1 MLLRRHVPRRR
12 RHPTLADADADAD
25 ASLLNPRARLA
36 GVRVRDAP
44 MDRDA
49 PETTCW
55 CEPRRFSD
63 AVRGDVREAERG
75 CFFGGFARPEPRGED
90 APATNPFAAPPG
102 DDGKSSRAAEDD
114 DARSPPSARPLACQ
128 TIHWRGRARRGVRRR
143 EAADGPPLERAPAS
157 RPR

>member
-1 MLLRRHVPRRR
+1 
-12 RHPTLADADADAD
+12 
-25 ASLLNPRARLA
+25 
-36 GVRVRDAP
+36 

-55 CEPRRFSD
+55 CEPRRFPD
-63 AVRGDVREAERG
+63 AVRGEVREAERG

-90 APATNPFAAPPG
+90 APATNPFAALPG
-102 DDGKSSRAAEDD
+102 DDGSPRGDGGGGGGDDGESPRAAEDD